1 MKFEHLIEINHPGNL
16 LIPVL
21 PIDHLWQGLRL
32 RATAPQL
39 FVPYLDQC
47 VITDLSEN
55 KVTRISHYGK
65 LTVHD
70 TVTFTPLQQ
79 VHYFVPPQGEI
90 PASSLTM
97 TIEQPEIGALFVRFV
112 YEDENS
118 LTATA
123 DEAMYEDFRKSAY
136 LEADIDTIRVI
147 RELALSGRFDTP
159 LA

>member
-1 MKFEHLIEINHPGNL
+1 MKFEHLIEINNPGNPV
-16 LIPVL
+16 IPIL
-21 PIDHLWQGLRL
+21 PLAHLWQGLKL

-47 VITDLSEN
+47 DVTEISEN
-55 KVTRISHYGK
+55 KVARISQFGK

-70 TVTFTPLQQ
+70 TVTFTPLQH
-79 VHYFVPPQGEI
+79 VHYVVPPQGEI

-97 TIEQPEIGALFVRFV
+97 SIEQPENGALFVRFI
-112 YEDENS
+112 YEDDNS
-118 LTATA
+118 LITVP
-123 DEAMYEDFRKSAY
+123 EEVMYEDFRKSAY

-159 LA
+159 LI